1 MKEAGALLSLP
12 VFCVRLVAGKTPRKE
27 RLIQLSGKNIM
38 KAVAVLL
45 LIGAVAAIAQMAL
58 DALAL
63 NETSVAAESQELQG
77 VQGADE
83 TTMVVQKAKMRKS
96 GAEGKKASV
105 TMDEIHKKKLPQYR
119 VINGALDTQKKL
131 YSARRE
137 NSPQA
142 QSLATSLKQEIPK
155 AREALKNLR
164 SLADQEVS
172 LINSTTKDAKAVKV
186 AESSYSSWKSA
197 VDHLKEEPL
206 TDGELKARNDGI
218 RRNSESAVANA
229 HDQAREVEPEELSQ
243 EDKGVLKSNVV
254 GGAKDIFSNLQQIM
268 NEMQKVM
275 NVLGGGAG
283 GIDVNALQG
292 LAGSMQG
299 VANNMQGFLG
309 IYGPFAQTVG
319 GLVGESLSIPS
330 LPTPDFSSLLK
341 SIGGGSVP
349 SMPSMPSIPS
359 IPGGKFKPPF

>member
-1 MKEAGALLSLP
+1 M
-12 VFCVRLVAGKTPRKE
+12 
-27 RLIQLSGKNIM
+27 
-38 KAVAVLL
+38 
-45 LIGAVAAIAQMAL
+45 
-58 DALAL
+58 
-63 NETSVAAESQELQG
+63 
-77 VQGADE
+77 
-83 TTMVVQKAKMRKS
+83 
-96 GAEGKKASV
+96 
-105 TMDEIHKKKLPQYR
+105 
-119 VINGALDTQKKL
+119 
-131 YSARRE
+131 
-137 NSPQA
+137 
-142 QSLATSLKQEIPK
+142 
-155 AREALKNLR
+155 
-164 SLADQEVS
+164 
-172 LINSTTKDAKAVKV
+172 
-186 AESSYSSWKSA
+186 
-197 VDHLKEEPL
+197 
-206 TDGELKARNDGI
+206 
-218 RRNSESAVANA
+218 
-229 HDQAREVEPEELSQ
+229 
-243 EDKGVLKSNVV
+243 LKSNVV

-292 LAGSMQG
+292 LAGSMHG